1 MSDNSTGERDAIL
14 TEFLEEDTGEE
25 APEELPGEPPPLVP
39 EVILPWKAPEGPRN
53 PLLAGEKI
61 ARGRFPG
68 LELVHGQFAQ
78 AFKQTLSRALHQPVE
93 MEVRA
98 SRVTRFSAY
107 TRMLPDPSSI
117 FLYSMPPL
125 QGLSAL
131 VPGQRLIFTLV
142 EHLLGGGG
150 GLKGSGLISGGLKSG
165 GLEKKMGNREL
176 TEIERRMID
185 PLIGDA
191 LKDLARAWQRVY
203 KAKIRFS
210 HMEGSPPRLTL
221 ALPKDPVSVSVYE
234 VTLGG
239 ESHGLTLCEPMAV
252 LAPIR
257 KRLQGMRGG

>member
-1 MSDNSTGERDAIL
+1 MSDFPTGERDAIL
-14 TEFLEEDTGEE
+14 TEFLEEDTAENTT
-25 APEELPGEPPPLVP
+25 EELEEDSPALVP
-39 EVILPWKAPEGPRN
+39 EVILARKPSEGAEN

-61 ARGRFPG
+61 AQGRLPG

-78 AFKQTLSRALHQPVE
+78 AFQQTLSRALHHQVE

-98 SRVTRFSAY
+98 SRVTRFGAY

-150 GLKGSGLISGGLKSG
+150 GLKSGGLK
-165 GLEKKMGNREL
+165 KKMENREL
-176 TEIERRMID
+176 TEIEHRMID

-191 LKDLARAWQRVY
+191 LMDLAGAWQRVY
-203 KAKIRFS
+203 KAQTRFS
-210 HMEGSPPRLTL
+210 HLEINPQRLTL
-221 ALPKDPVSVSVYE
+221 ALPNDLVSVSVYE

-239 ESHGLTLCEPMAV
+239 ESHGLSLCEPLAV

-257 KRLQGMRGG
+257 KRLQGMMRG